1 MLVQVTTAFVLTST
15 DSLTNKITQGA
26 KLVSS
31 AAYLLFYRRRSDKPL
46 GPQYLQDLV
55 TEFRNPPA
63 EAACEDAT
71 ADDESGEDRLGGPA
85 PSSQHGSSSALVE
98 AGVGATSN
106 QMGSGGS
113 GGAGAAVRLLT
124 QGPMTNSEDRMFGNV
139 GNNGWGFD
147 GIDETNGAGDS
158 LLDAVDDNGDA
169 DSTKAQYEDVNDN
182 DSGFGGDTMDLDL
195 EQHSFDGYEDDSN
208 VFHVEHAPEM
218 PGHVDATGHVTEE
231 DPPAADIV
239 LSDSPP
245 EQQSKMD

>member
-1 MLVQVTTAFVLTST
+1 MVLTFA
-15 DSLTNKITQGA
+15 DSITTKISAGS

-85 PSSQHGSSSALVE
+85 PSSQHGSSSALVG

-106 QMGSGGS
+106 QMGSVGS

-124 QGPMTNSEDRMFGNV
+124 QGPMTSSEHRIYGDTGSTT
-139 GNNGWGFD
+139 WGFD
-147 GIDETNGAGDS
+147 GIDETNDAGES

-169 DSTKAQYEDVNDN
+169 DSTKAQYEDINDN
-182 DSGFGGDTMDLDL
+182 DSGFGDTMDVDL
-195 EQHSFDGYEDDSN
+195 ERNSFDEYDDDSN
-208 VFHVEHAPEM
+208 VFHVEHATEM
-218 PGHVDATGHVTEE
+218 PGLVDATGRVTDE
-231 DPPAADIV
+231 DPPATDIV
-239 LSDSPP
+239 LSDSAPAEA
-245 EQQSKMD
+245 EQQGKMD